1 MGRNDKWNVRAHS
14 AGLPDC
20 PIATDNGL
28 TMSDKLPAEEQLRIL
43 MQGVEYGDK
52 ATQAT
57 MEAELRERLATGKP
71 LRVYA
76 GFDPTAVDLHLGHLV
91 PMLKLRQFQQ
101 LGHHVIFLIGT
112 MTGTVG
118 DPSDK
123 TSARQMLTQE
133 DVRANSQTWLRQAY
147 RVLDQDKTEVRYNGD
162 WLAPLDFND
171 IVQLASNFTVQQ
183 FLGHETYKRRI
194 EEGRPLYL
202 HEFMYALMQGYDAF
216 ALDTDVQ
223 IGGTEQLFNILAGR
237 TVQSAHGKKPLVAI
251 CLPILTGTDGKLRMS
266 KSTGNYIGLDEP
278 PSEMYGKVMSIT
290 DEMIPQY
297 MTLILGQSADEVE
310 AVERGLKDRSVN
322 PMDAKKQ
329 LARGIVALLYGE
341 DDAQAAQEAFERVFQ
356 RRETA
361 EDAKTV
367 SIAMFN
373 GTPAADGSAVSV
385 SLPRLVATLGEVSM
399 TESRRLIDQGAIAVN
414 GEAVRGTIVDIKLN
428 DVIRIG
434 RHKFFRVVL

>member
-1 MGRNDKWNVRAHS
+1 MASV
-14 AGLPDC
+14 
-20 PIATDNGL
+20 
-28 TMSDKLPAEEQLRIL
+28 EEQLSVL
-43 MQGVEYGDK
+43 MRGVEYGDK

-57 MEAELRERLATGKP
+57 MEAELRERLASGKP

-123 TSARQMLTQE
+123 TSARQMLTEEQ
-133 DVRANSQTWLRQAY
+133 VRANAQTWLRQAY
-147 RVLDQDKTEVRYNGD
+147 RVLDESKTEVRYNSD
-162 WLAPLDFND
+162 WLAPMNFADV
-171 IVQLASNFTVQQ
+171 VQLASNFTVQQ

-202 HEFMYALMQGYDAF
+202 HEFIYALMQGYDAY
-216 ALDTDVQ
+216 ALETDVQ

-237 TVQSAHGKKPLVAI
+237 TVQNAHGQKPLVAI
-251 CLPILTGTDGKLRMS
+251 CMPILTGTDGKLRMS

-290 DEMIPQY
+290 DELITQY
-297 MTLILGQSADEVE
+297 MTPITGAPADEI
-310 AVERGLKDRSVN
+310 AKVERGLAERTLN
-322 PMDAKKQ
+322 PMNTKKR
-329 LARGIVALLYGE
+329 LARDVVALLYG
-341 DDAQAAQEAFERVFQ
+341 DDEARGAQEAFERVFQ
-356 RRETA
+356 RREDPS
-361 EDAKTV
+361 EDATPVKIETLE
-367 SIAMFN
+367 
-373 GTPAADGSAVSV
+373 GTPVPGDTPKVSM
-385 SLPRLVATLGEVSM
+385 SLPRLVAKLGEQSM
-399 TESRRLIDQGAIAVN
+399 TESRRLVDQGAIAVN
-414 GEAVRGTIVDIKLN
+414 GDVVRGTVVAVALG

-434 RHKFFRVVL
+434 RHKFFKVVL

>member
-1 MGRNDKWNVRAHS
+1 LLAALDNV
-14 AGLPDC
+14 
-20 PIATDNGL
+20 L
-28 TMSDKLPAEEQLRIL
+28 TMPDTTTMLPVEEQMRVL
-43 MQGVEYGDK
+43 MQGVEYGDP
-52 ATQAT
+52 ATHAA

-91 PMLKLRQFQQ
+91 PMLKMSQFQQ

-123 TSARQMLTQE
+123 NSARPMLTAE
-133 DVRANSQTWLRQAY
+133 DVRANAQTWLRQAY
-147 RVLDQDKTEVRYNGD
+147 RVLDRDKTEVRYNGD
-162 WLAPLDFND
+162 WLAPLNFADV
-171 IVQLASNFTVQQ
+171 VQLASNFTVQQ

-202 HEFMYALMQGYDAF
+202 HEFIYALMQGYDAY
-216 ALDTDVQ
+216 ALETDVQ

-237 TVQSAHGKKPLVAI
+237 TVQNAHGQKPLVAV

-290 DEMIPQY
+290 DDLIPQY
-297 MTLILGQSADEVE
+297 MSLIVHAPPEDI
-310 AVERGLKDRSVN
+310 AATERGLKDRSVN
-322 PMDAKKQ
+322 PMDAKKR
-329 LARGIVALLYGE
+329 LARDIVALLYG
-341 DDAQAAQEAFERVFQ
+341 DAGAQAAQEAFERVFQ
-356 RRETA
+356 RRETS
-361 EDAKTV
+361 EDATPV
-367 SIAMFN
+367 PIASLE
-373 GTPAADGSAVSV
+373 GTPVAGAQKVSL
-385 SLPRLVATLGEVSM
+385 SLPRLVAKLGEVSM
-399 TESRRLIDQGAIAVN
+399 TEARRLVDQGAISVN
-414 GEAVRGTIVDIKLN
+414 GEAVRGTVVELGLN

-434 RHKFFRVVL
+434 RHKFFKVVL

>member
-1 MGRNDKWNVRAHS
+1 MSETTTK
-14 AGLPDC
+14 
-20 PIATDNGL
+20 L
-28 TMSDKLPAEEQLRIL
+28 TADEQLRIL

-76 GFDPTAVDLHLGHLV
+76 GFDPTAVDLHLGNLV

-101 LGHHVIFLIGT
+101 LGHHVIFLVGT

-123 TSARQMLTQE
+123 TSARQMLTEEQ
-133 DVRANSQTWLRQAY
+133 VRANAQTWLRQAY
-147 RVLDQDKTEVRYNGD
+147 RVLDKDKTEVAYNSD
-162 WLAPLDFND
+162 WLAPMSFADV
-171 IVQLASNFTVQQ
+171 VQLASNFTVQQ

-202 HEFMYALMQGYDAF
+202 HEFIYALMQGYDAYH
-216 ALDTDVQ
+216 LKTDVQ

-237 TVQSAHGKKPLVAI
+237 TVQNAHGDKPLVAV

-290 DEMIPQY
+290 DELIPQY
-297 MTLILGQSADEVE
+297 MTLILGATAEEVSQAE
-310 AVERGLKDRSVN
+310 QGLKDRSMN
-322 PMDAKKQ
+322 PMDAKKR

-341 DDAQAAQEAFERVFQ
+341 EDAQSAQEAFERVFQ
-356 RRETA
+356 RREDPS
-361 EDAKTV
+361 EDATPV
-367 SIAMFN
+367 SIETLN
-373 GTPAADGSAVSV
+373 GTPTAGGDAVSV
-385 SLPRLVATLGEVSM
+385 SLPRLTNTLGEVSM
-399 TESRRLIDQGAIAVN
+399 TQARRLIDEGAVAIN
-414 GEAVRGTIVDIKLN
+414 GEVVRGTIVDIKLN

-434 RHKFFRVVL
+434 RHKFFRMVL

>member
-1 MGRNDKWNVRAHS
+1 MSETTTK
-14 AGLPDC
+14 
-20 PIATDNGL
+20 L
-28 TMSDKLPAEEQLRIL
+28 TADEQLRIL

-71 LRVYA
+71 LRVYC
-76 GFDPTAVDLHLGHLV
+76 GFDPTAVDLHLGNLV

-101 LGHHVIFLIGT
+101 LGHHVIFLVGT

-123 TSARQMLTQE
+123 TSARQMLTEEQ
-133 DVRANSQTWLRQAY
+133 VRANAQTWLRQAY
-147 RVLDQDKTEVRYNGD
+147 RVLDKDKTEVAYNSD
-162 WLAPLDFND
+162 WLAPMSFADV
-171 IVQLASNFTVQQ
+171 VQLASNFTVQQ

-202 HEFMYALMQGYDAF
+202 HEFIYALMQGYDAYH
-216 ALDTDVQ
+216 LKTDVQ

-237 TVQSAHGKKPLVAI
+237 TVQNAHGDKPLVAI

-290 DEMIPQY
+290 DELIPQY
-297 MTLILGQSADEVE
+297 MTLILGATAEEVSQAE
-310 AVERGLKDRSVN
+310 QGLKDRSMN
-322 PMDAKKQ
+322 PMDAKKR

-341 DDAQAAQEAFERVFQ
+341 EDAQSAQEAFERVFQ
-356 RRETA
+356 RREDPS
-361 EDAKTV
+361 EDATPF
-367 SIAMFN
+367 SISQLN
-373 GTPAADGSAVSV
+373 GTPTGRGDAVSV
-385 SLPRLVATLGEVSM
+385 SLPRLTNTLGEVSM
-399 TESRRLIDQGAIAVN
+399 TQARRLIDEGAVAIN
-414 GEAVRGTIVDIKLN
+414 GEVVRGTIVDIKLN

-434 RHKFFRVVL
+434 RHKFFRMVL

>member
-1 MGRNDKWNVRAHS
+1 MPETTTNQ
-14 AGLPDC
+14 
-20 PIATDNGL
+20 T
-28 TMSDKLPAEEQLRIL
+28 AEEQLRIL
-43 MQGVEYGDK
+43 MRGVEYGDK

-71 LRVYA
+71 LRVYC
-76 GFDPTAVDLHLGHLV
+76 GFDPTAVDLHLGNLV

-101 LGHHVIFLIGT
+101 LGHHVIFLVGT

-123 TSARQMLTQE
+123 TSARQMLTEEQ
-133 DVRANSQTWLRQAY
+133 VRANAQTWLRQAY
-147 RVLDQDKTEVRYNGD
+147 RVLDKDKTEVRYNGD
-162 WLAPLDFND
+162 WLAPMSFAD
-171 IVQLASNFTVQQ
+171 VVRLASNFTVQQ

-202 HEFMYALMQGYDAF
+202 HEFIYALMQGYDAYE
-216 ALDTDVQ
+216 LQTDVQ

-237 TVQSAHGKKPLVAI
+237 TVQTAHGQKPLVAV

-290 DEMIPQY
+290 DELIAQY
-297 MTLILGQSADEVE
+297 MTLILGASPDEVA
-310 AVERGLKDRSVN
+310 AVEQGLKDRTVN
-322 PMDAKKQ
+322 PMDTKKR

-356 RRETA
+356 RREDPS
-361 EDAKTV
+361 EDATPV
-367 SIAMFN
+367 SIATFN
-373 GTPAADGSAVSV
+373 GTPTAVGDAVSV
-385 SLPRLVATLGEVSM
+385 SLPRLVTTLSEESM
-399 TESRRLIDQGAIAVN
+399 TQSRRLVDQGSIAIN
-414 GEAVRGTIVDIKLN
+414 GEVVRGTIVDVKLN